1 MELHDILL
9 AADVVEYR
17 FPPKNREDVMT
28 LVASLNLL
36 NAAIKKPIGKEV
48 TTYRYIKGHVAILF
62 LWLLY
67 HPIEGVDIYYDKE
80 ERIAYFKVPDYQFS
94 FHQVPFMR
102 FYEIQIAHLLP
113 QKWNGLQLQPIAV
126 EVFHSISNQK
136 RMLSNYSCDELV
148 NKMCS
153 FSEKYILKKLSEIGD
168 VNLLSIQKIINLHIN
183 RKCKIQDKIKYPY
196 KISGDKERCLYL
208 ALRFNGFDYMEYE
221 HYRIDDPYG
230 IIVICYDGTNY
241 GRMMH
246 LFYGKKTRKLFPENK
261 LEVGKHY
268 YLDRSNMQ
276 LKALTFEQ
284 HCVFRTKYPNLI
296 FYNQCFTLCITYNI
310 AVYISKFFPDLRFIN
325 LLNYND
331 CDVDKQIYTADS
343 LELEPQD
350 SRARHEKVW
359 IVIDEN
365 NSLKRCNVYAIPIE
379 LFEEYKNMPDF
390 TSKDKVTDSPSS

>member
-36 NAAIKKPIGKEV
+36 NAAVKMPIGKEV
-48 TTYRYIKGHVAILF
+48 TSYRYIKGHVAVLFVWLF
-62 LWLLY
+62 L
-67 HPIEGVDIYYDKE
+67 HPIEGVDIYYDNE
-80 ERIAYFKVPDYQFS
+80 EGIAYFNVPGYQFS
-94 FHQVPFMR
+94 FHRVPFMTLFLSHFR
-102 FYEIQIAHLLP
+102 KLVP
-113 QKWNGLQLQPIAV
+113 QQWNGLQLQPIAV
-126 EVFHSISNQK
+126 EVFQSISNQK
-136 RMLSNYSCDELV
+136 MMLSKYSCDELV
-148 NKMCS
+148 NIMRSCS
-153 FSEKYILKKLSEIGD
+153 LKDIKSKLSDISGFD
-168 VNLLSIQKIINLHIN
+168 FMISQGKTGKNMNTNNKIL
-183 RKCKIQDKIKYPY
+183 DKIEYPY
-196 KISGDKERCLYL
+196 KISGDKIRCLCL
-208 ALRFNGFDYMEYE
+208 ALRFNGFNYMEYE
-221 HYRIDDPYG
+221 HYRTGDPYG
-230 IIVICYDGTNY
+230 IIVVYYNGFNY

-246 LFYGKKTRKLFPENK
+246 LFYGKKTRKMFPENK

-343 LELEPQD
+343 LEHEPQD